1 MNTTELILLILVII
15 YIPLWFIVWK
25 HPAALRHGFE
35 KYGPAIKIN
44 TRLGLA
50 FIDRFGRYKRFWH
63 WCGVFAQIVS
73 FLLMVMMVFIM
84 AVAVYRMPQTLT
96 NGGLGLEYV
105 LAIPGLNPLLPLW
118 YGLLALIVAL
128 VCHELAHGL
137 QSRANDIGVEHT
149 GLLYAVVPLGAFVE
163 PKQEDVEKAP
173 RRAQIDLFT
182 AGITTNFV
190 IAAVSFLLFSGVMLG
205 GISSPYGDNA
215 AVYTEVADSPAYSA
229 GIPAGALILD
239 INGEPFSYTEDYT
252 VTSYTWSPGELVS
265 VHYRTADTEST
276 VTMPWGLYVSKT
288 VSGSPADTIL
298 DKKILSSITTASGT
312 YKFYTQQA
320 FSNFMGTTHPGD
332 TVTLNYTDLAGS
344 PLTSTE
350 VKLGTSGS
358 IGYLGVYTTTS
369 GMNLITP
376 NILKNTSANP
386 FYGADSITDYA
397 TGMLS
402 YIAHPFSG
410 LDPIPDSV
418 RWWYGDQMFGF
429 WEICKIFY
437 WLFWLNLM
445 LGVTNALPAYPF
457 DGGYVFRGWVD
468 ALYEKLGHRDKEER
482 ERRADEI
489 TRNVSTLMIFLY
501 VLLIVAILI

>member
-1 MNTTELILLILVII
+1 MNTTELILLILVIV

-35 KYGPAIKIN
+35 KYGPTIKIN

-50 FIDRFGRYKRFWH
+50 FIERFGKYKRFWH
-63 WCGVFAQIVS
+63 WCGVFGQIVS
-73 FLLMVMMVFIM
+73 FVLMVSMIFIM
-84 AVAVYRMPQTLT
+84 AVAVYRMPQTLSR
-96 NGGLGLEYV
+96 GGIGLEYV

-118 YGLLALIVAL
+118 YGLLALIVAM

-137 QSRANDIGVEHT
+137 QSRANDITVTHT

-163 PKQEDVEKAP
+163 PDKNDVDKAS

-190 IAAVSFLLFSGVMLG
+190 IAAISFLLFSGVMLG
-205 GISSPYGDNA
+205 GISSPYGENA
-215 AVYTEVADSPAYSA
+215 AVYTEIGDSPAYSA

-252 VTSYTWSPGELVS
+252 ATHSWAPGELVS

-276 VTMPWGLYVSKT
+276 VTMAWGLYVSKT
-288 VSGSPADTIL
+288 VDSSPAQGIL
-298 DKKILSSITTASGT
+298 ENKILSSITTSSGT
-312 YKFYTQQA
+312 YRFYTQQA
-320 FSNFMGTTHPGD
+320 FTKFMGTTHPGD
-332 TVTLNYTDLAGS
+332 EVTITYTDTAGAPMTSQTVTLGS
-344 PLTSTE
+344 
-350 VKLGTSGS
+350 SGS
-358 IGYLGVYTTTS
+358 IGYLGIYTSTS

-376 NILKNTSANP
+376 NLLKETSANP
-386 FYGADSITDYA
+386 FYGAHDITGYA
-397 TGMLS
+397 MGMLS
-402 YIAHPFSG
+402 HIAHPFSG

-437 WLFWLNLM
+437 WLFWLNIM

-457 DGGYVFRGWVD
+457 DGGYVFRGWID
-468 ALYEKLGHRDKEER
+468 ALYEKLGRTDKEDR

-489 TRNVSTLMIFLY
+489 TRNVSTLMLFLY
-501 VLLIVAILI
+501 ALLVIAIIV